1 MYSASISLGVIMTTL
16 TLHWIVNK
24 VIFFLQ
30 DLKSQKAEMISLFNN
45 LPDAIL
51 HLQKND
57 NACTHPYELLYCNG
71 RTDQIFGVQL
81 SSIDA

>member
-1 MYSASISLGVIMTTL
+1 MSTL
-16 TLHWIVNK
+16 SLHWIVNK

-30 DLKSQKAEMISLFNN
+30 DLERQKVEMISLFNN

-51 HLQKND
+51 HLKKND
-57 NACTHPYELLYCNG
+57 LGNLHPYDLLYCNG

-81 SSIDA
+81 SGLGQ